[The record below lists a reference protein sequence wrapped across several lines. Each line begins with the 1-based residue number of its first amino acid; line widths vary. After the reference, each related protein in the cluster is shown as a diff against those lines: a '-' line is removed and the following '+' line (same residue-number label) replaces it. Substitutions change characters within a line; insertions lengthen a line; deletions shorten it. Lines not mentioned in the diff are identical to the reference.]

1 MGAEMGGALRGLEQ
15 AETETKKRRRA
26 AALSYSCGLS
36 TRPLSHGNTLP
47 LLGWPLM
54 SDFRPQ

>member
-1 MGAEMGGALRGLEQ
+1 MGAEVGGALRGLEQ
-15 AETETKKRRRA
+15 VETETTKRSRLL
-26 AALSYSCGLS
+26 LSYSCGLS

>member
-1 MGAEMGGALRGLEQ
+1 MGAEVGGALRGLEQ
-15 AETETKKRRRA
+15 VETETTERSRQL
-26 AALSYSCGLS
+26 LSYPCGLS